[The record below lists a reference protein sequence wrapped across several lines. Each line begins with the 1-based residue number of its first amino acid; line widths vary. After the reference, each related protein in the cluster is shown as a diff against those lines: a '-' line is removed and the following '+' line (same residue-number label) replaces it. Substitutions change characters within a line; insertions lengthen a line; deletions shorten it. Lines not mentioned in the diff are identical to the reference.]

1 MEIKGLDDPDHG
13 NIFASGGLAEWSTM
27 SNQEFIEN
35 EISQGEIFN
44 KNRLSDWIN
53 PDDYNSLSLVYRIR
67 NDNGRVSKASIGT
80 DISSI
85 GIIQYSTFTNVF
97 SGNLYADVFGRRD
110 EEIPI
115 YTILDSYIISL
126 LEICCIFPPERSSP
140 GAKNMH

>member
-1 MEIKGLDDPDHG
+1 
-13 NIFASGGLAEWSTM
+13 M

-115 YTILDSYIISL
+115 YTPYQGEFNLIENPADVLYHL
-126 LEICCIFPPERSSP
+126 AVYLEANNINIEDVMAELEKR
-140 GAKNMH
+140 KK